1 MFTSDDYKAVTR
13 SNVLLESTAY
23 QIDELAPSPRQQISD
38 IQAMRQR
45 SQQRQMAQGGS
56 VAAAKPTPA
65 APASVAKSAAPRQQI
80 SDIQAMR
87 MRSQQRQGLTAGYEP
102 DGDLVDEGKTPVSR
116 DAGNFRYSGRTGEEK
131 AERRAKVLGDSPDP
145 KKRRQANTIRSRI
158 KAVADRDKAQA
169 GSEAREKL
177 YRGQQR
183 RANQLA
189 KELMSK
195 EEFETVVEYLF
206 VEGYTDTIE
215 SAERMAEHISEKWIQ
230 DIVEAPGEW
239 FGGLRDKMR
248 SARNANMQRA
258 TQSLQQKP
266 LPSTTSP
273 FAKPASRNDSGRL
286 TTYGAGGGSAAER
299 AGQNRTQVMRQGAT
313 NLEKKPRPQ
322 ANPGPN
328 FGR

>member
-13 SNVLLESTAY
+13 SNLLLESTVN
-23 QIDELAPSPRQQISD
+23 QLDELAPSPRQQISD

-56 VAAAKPTPA
+56 VTATKPTPA
-65 APASVAKSAAPRQQI
+65 APASVAKPAAPRQQL
-80 SDIQAMR
+80 SDLQAMR

-158 KAVADRDKAQA
+158 KAVADRDTAQA
-169 GSEAREKL
+169 RSDAMTTH

-183 RANQLA
+183 RANQIA
-189 KELMSK
+189 KQSMSN
-195 EEFETVVEYLF
+195 EEFEAIVEHLF
-206 VEGYTDTIE
+206 VEGYADTIE
-215 SAERMAEHISEKWIQ
+215 TAEKMAEHISEKWIQ

-248 SARNANMQRA
+248 SAKDANMQRA

-266 LPSTTSP
+266 LPSVASP
-273 FAKPASRNDSGRL
+273 FAKPASRNDSGKL

-299 AGQNRTQVMRQGAT
+299 SGQNRAQVMRQGAA
-313 NLEKKPRPQ
+313 NLERKPKPQ